1 MLEQKIANLK
11 EMSKE
16 ELVNEYCKM
25 VMFTTNNT
33 EAMFGVAGKYE
44 EAIKAEILSRMN

>member
-1 MLEQKIANLK
+1 MLEKKIDALK
-11 EMSKE
+11 NFSPE

-25 VMFTTNNT
+25 IMFTTQNA
-33 EAMFGVAGKYE
+33 EAMFGVAGDYE